1 MAKRQ
6 KPTDALNELL
16 AVASPEVLTDLIRQL
31 TIGRPDVRREC
42 FEFLKSQVQVS
53 KALKGKS
60 EGEIVLTLCSEL
72 LPDLDELDSYGG
84 GSYTGEDH
92 VFGLLDQIS
101 GRDPQLL
108 SFRAGEFDRKRH
120 PQGVCPQ
127 GQGHGQGAA
136 YAGRSAGRR
145 SPLDS
150 LCGKGQKGQCKAAGA
165 SGGVCRFG
173 AGVVG
178 VEMIWTQTEK
188 KDSLS

>member
-16 AVASPEVLTDLIRQL
+16 AVVSPEVLTDLIRQL

-60 EGEIVLTLCSEL
+60 EGEIVLTLWSEL

-84 GSYTGEDH
+84 GSYTDEDH
-92 VFGLLDQIS
+92 V
-101 GRDPQLL
+101 
-108 SFRAGEFDRKRH
+108 
-120 PQGVCPQ
+120 
-127 GQGHGQGAA
+127 
-136 YAGRSAGRR
+136 
-145 SPLDS
+145 

-173 AGVVG
+173 AGVGG
-178 VEMIWTQTEK
+178 VKMIWTQTEK